1 MYPKECNHNTNFIFF
16 FSSSTTGT
24 IDRKRSPS
32 QKSPSTMSMSL
43 QECKSLGSMSSKSP
57 FSLSRQGTLRSSHSR
72 KNSTGH
78 NLTLNTGRRSPS
90 QQLIS
95 PSGGRRS
102 PVFLM
107 YDGNRTP
114 LDLLEH
120 RKSPT
125 TMFPGGN
132 KSPTGGHRSPLHFG
146 SDFDRRSPTSTVHVQ
161 DQKSP
166 TAVLLGFDEGRRSPT
181 VQVQSRRSPISF
193 PQGGL
198 FNLNNI

>member
-1 MYPKECNHNTNFIFF
+1 MLTTVFF
-16 FSSSTTGT
+16 SIYVLTISLLYYYSSSSTNTT
-24 IDRKRSPS
+24 IERKRSPS
-32 QKSPSTMSMSL
+32 QRSPSVVSIG
-43 QECKSLGSMSSKSP
+43 QESRGSVSSKSP

-78 NLTLNTGRRSPS
+78 TLTLNTGRRSPS

-95 PSGGRRS
+95 PSADRGRRS

-107 YDGNRTP
+107 YDGNRSP

-125 TMFPGGN
+125 TNFPSGN
-132 KSPTGGHRSPLHFG
+132 KSPTGHRSPFE
-146 SDFDRRSPTSTVHVQ
+146 FDRRSPTSTVHVQ

-166 TAVLLGFDEGRRSPT
+166 TAVLLGFDDGRRSPT
-181 VQVQSRRSPISF
+181 VQIQSRRSPMGF
-193 PQGGL
+193 PQGKL
-198 FNLNNI
+198 YCAVW

>member
-1 MYPKECNHNTNFIFF
+1 MKFS
-16 FSSSTTGT
+16 SSSTTNTT
-24 IDRKRSPS
+24 IERKRSPS
-32 QKSPSTMSMSL
+32 QKSPSIMSMSQ
-43 QECKSLGSMSSKSP
+43 QESKSLGSMSSKSP

-78 NLTLNTGRRSPS
+78 TLSLNTGRRSPS

-114 LDLLEH
+114 LDLLEQ

-125 TMFPGGN
+125 TIFPGSN
-132 KSPTGGHRSPLHFG
+132 KSPNGHRSPLGF
-146 SDFDRRSPTSTVHVQ
+146 DFDRRSPTSTVHVQ

-166 TAVLLGFDEGRRSPT
+166 TAVLLGFDDGSRRSPT
-181 VQVQSRRSPISF
+181 IQVQSRRSPVSF
-193 PQGGL
+193 PQGNRI
-198 FNLNNI
+198 FEQIET

>member
-1 MYPKECNHNTNFIFF
+1 M
-16 FSSSTTGT
+16 
-24 IDRKRSPS
+24 S
-32 QKSPSTMSMSL
+32 Q
-43 QECKSLGSMSSKSP
+43 QDAKSLGSMSSKSP

-114 LDLLEH
+114 LDL
-120 RKSPT
+120 
-125 TMFPGGN
+125 MFPGGN
-132 KSPTGGHRSPLHFG
+132 KSPTGHRSPLHFG
-146 SDFDRRSPTSTVHVQ
+146 SEFDRRSPTSTVHVQ

-181 VQVQSRRSPISF
+181 VQVQSRRSPINF
-193 PQGGL
+193 PQGKQFKL
-198 FNLNNI
+198 IKNQFYQNQNLSHSQFYSHLLRIQHITRAANHRIKSIGKFGHHRKSV

>member
-1 MYPKECNHNTNFIFF
+1 MFD
-16 FSSSTTGT
+16 SSSTNTT
-24 IDRKRSPS
+24 IERKRSPS
-32 QKSPSTMSMSL
+32 QKSPSTFSMSQ
-43 QECKSLGSMSSKSP
+43 QESKSLGSMSSKSP
-57 FSLSRQGTLRSSHSR
+57 FSLSRQGTLRSSNSR

-114 LDLLEH
+114 LDLLVS
-120 RKSPT
+120 KSPT

-132 KSPTGGHRSPLHFG
+132 KSPTGHRSPMLFG
-146 SDFDRRSPTSTVHVQ
+146 SEFDRRSPTSTVHVQ

-193 PQGGL
+193 PQG
-198 FNLNNI
+198 

>member
-1 MYPKECNHNTNFIFF
+1 M
-16 FSSSTTGT
+16 
-24 IDRKRSPS
+24 S
-32 QKSPSTMSMSL
+32 QQDS
-43 QECKSLGSMSSKSP
+43 KSLGP

-72 KNSTGH
+72 KNSSGH
-78 NLTLNTGRRSPS
+78 TLTLNTGGRRSPS

-95 PSGGRRS
+95 PSAGRRS

-107 YDGNRTP
+107 YDGNRSP
-114 LDLLEH
+114 LDLLVS
-120 RKSPT
+120 KSPT

-146 SDFDRRSPTSTVHVQ
+146 SEFGGRSPTSTVHVQ

-193 PQGGL
+193 PQG
-198 FNLNNI
+198 

>member
-1 MYPKECNHNTNFIFF
+1 M
-16 FSSSTTGT
+16 
-24 IDRKRSPS
+24 S
-32 QKSPSTMSMSL
+32 Q
-43 QECKSLGSMSSKSP
+43 QESKSLGSMSSKSP

-78 NLTLNTGRRSPS
+78 TLTLNTGRRSPN

-114 LDLLEH
+114 LDLLES

-132 KSPTGGHRSPLHFG
+132 KSPTGHRTPLGFG
-146 SDFDRRSPTSTVHVQ
+146 GDFDRRSPTSTVHVQ

-181 VQVQSRRSPISF
+181 IQVQSRRSPISF
-193 PQGGL
+193 PQGKFCL
-198 FNLNNI
+198 LDQSNVYTHLTHRNLMKHRLQIMCSIFEKL

>member
-1 MYPKECNHNTNFIFF
+1 MI
-16 FSSSTTGT
+16 SSSLTTNIT
-24 IDRKRSPS
+24 TERKRSPS
-32 QKSPSTMSMSL
+32 QKSPSIVSMSQ
-43 QECKSLGSMSSKSP
+43 QESKSLGSMSSKSP

-78 NLTLNTGRRSPS
+78 TLTLNTGRRSPN

-95 PSGGRRS
+95 PSGRRS

-114 LDLLEH
+114 LDLLEQ

-132 KSPTGGHRSPLHFG
+132 KSPTGHRSPLCFG

-166 TAVLLGFDEGRRSPT
+166 TAVLFGFDDGRRSPT
-181 VQVQSRRSPISF
+181 IQVQSRRSPISF
-193 PQGGL
+193 PHGIYFQVYL
-198 FNLNNI
+198 

>member
-1 MYPKECNHNTNFIFF
+1 MY
-16 FSSSTTGT
+16 SSSLTTNT
-24 IDRKRSPS
+24 SIERKRSPS
-32 QKSPSTMSMSL
+32 QKSPSTMSMSQ
-43 QECKSLGSMSSKSP
+43 QESKSLGSMSSKSP

-78 NLTLNTGRRSPS
+78 TLTLNTGRRSPS
-90 QQLIS
+90 QQLGLIS

-132 KSPTGGHRSPLHFG
+132 KSPTGHRSPLHFG
-146 SDFDRRSPTSTVHVQ
+146 SEFDRRSPTSTVHVQ

-181 VQVQSRRSPISF
+181 VQVQSRRSPMSF
-193 PQGGL
+193 PQGKRTFDKIGY
-198 FNLNNI
+198 